1 MSFAGDSAQPRKS
14 VSRRDFLA
22 VGGLSMV
29 GLSVAEQAAV
39 RRARERSGDRSCIL
53 ILLTG
58 GPSQLET
65 FDPKPDAPREVRG
78 PLKAIS
84 TALPGVQFS
93 ECLPRLAERADR
105 LTVLRTLHHDAA
117 PTHET
122 GLQLLQTGRLVTNG
136 TQHASIGS
144 MVSRL
149 LGPRGKTPAHVLLPQ
164 RLSHTGVDTY
174 RGDGGGFLGEA
185 FEPLILAGE
194 ADAANDGSPADQ
206 LCRLKAFDDQ
216 PMAVRDAYGDSSCGR
231 LLLEARQ
238 LVEQGVRVVTVNH
251 FTRLEGE
258 ITWDAHADRVHAPG
272 TLFDYRDTIGP
283 QFDRACAALLDD
295 LRQRGLLEDTLVVCA
310 GEFGRTPLL
319 NEHGGRDHWTNAWS
333 AIMAGCGLPEGAVVG
348 ATDASASEP
357 TDDPVDLSQL
367 VATVYNRLRI
377 DRSADLQD
385 DWPITA
391 LCDAEPVSS
400 LVS

>member
-1 MSFAGDSAQPRKS
+1 MSFASDSAQPRKS

-39 RRARERSGDRSCIL
+39 RRARERSGGRSCIL
-53 ILLTG
+53 LLLTG

-84 TALPGVQFS
+84 TSLPGVQFS

-117 PTHET
+117 PTHEA
-122 GLQLLQTGRLVTNG
+122 GLQLLQTGRLVTQG
-136 TQHASIGS
+136 TRHASVGS
-144 MVSRL
+144 MVSRV

-174 RGDGGGFLGEA
+174 RGDGSGFLGEA
-185 FEPLILAGE
+185 FEPLIPKDEAGT
-194 ADAANDGSPADQ
+194 ASDGSPADR
-206 LCRLKAFDDQ
+206 LCRLETFDDQ

-231 LLLEARQ
+231 LLLQARQ

-251 FTRLEGE
+251 FTRLEGQV
-258 ITWDAHADRVHAPG
+258 TWDAHADPVHAPG

-310 GEFGRTPLL
+310 GEFGRTPIL
-319 NEHGGRDHWTNAWS
+319 NERGGRDHWTNAWS

-357 TDDPVDLSQL
+357 TDDPVALSQL

-377 DRSADLQD
+377 DQSADVQD

-400 LVS
+400 LVG